1 MLLKTLS
8 GLYLTG
14 FAQQPGAG
22 SSSAARAWVGR
33 LPPYVGHV
41 GSVICNESYRKH
53 LPVPGFPFRY
63 WELWQG
69 QLRFKYSSLFI

>member
-14 FAQQPGAG
+14 FALTARCRQQQRSKSLGGETTTPCGE
-22 SSSAARAWVGR
+22 RR
-33 LPPYVGHV
+33 E
-41 GSVICNESYRKH
+41 CYRH
-53 LPVPGFPFRY
+53 
-63 WELWQG
+63 WELLQG